1 MLPLC
6 IDESLTIVT
15 GTAALLRKA
24 IDDKLER
31 IGPPTVVYA
40 IAFSHI
46 AEQLK
51 ATCGGADRPASLL
64 QKVAKVL
71 RDLAAAA
78 GVEVAKRERKFSLV
92 GTRTK
97 LERLR
102 AVAAGEA

>member
-1 MLPLC
+1 M
-6 IDESLTIVT
+6 SALTIVT

-31 IGPPTVVYA
+31 IGPPTVLYA

-64 QKVAKVL
+64 QKVSRVL
-71 RDLAAAA
+71 RNLAAAA
-78 GVEVAKRERKFSLV
+78 GVEVGKNKERKLSLL
-92 GTRTK
+92 GTRAK